1 MLDILKI
8 FVYNNVRILWAIF
21 LAERPKE
28 LIEEDSLM
36 NKKLTTLLLAM
47 MLALGSFTGCSSQA
61 TEEDVEATADTEEA
75 ARISMTLS
83 LWLPTSKNTTE
94 EAIELAEA
102 QINRLTQAKFDTAI
116 DLKAIPEDKYQET
129 IDGELDRIA
138 AALIAEEE
146 EAERKRKELKE
157 LKAQGITVEE
167 TEEETT
173 EAPAE
178 EETIVNE
185 LGISVI
191 KYPEVGA
198 NQLDIFLVQGYD
210 NYLRYIENEQ
220 IQQLDGELSGNSKI
234 LKTYIYPT
242 YLTLANVSGTYAIP
256 NNHPVGEY
264 QYFLVN
270 KELVEKYDYN
280 PKDLSTFLKC
290 QDFIKDMG
298 YQVDQGNEDI
308 TPLLGEVEAFNMVY
322 WGEDPNEWS
331 VLASQITNTMSYN
344 VKAAPKSI
352 FSTNVYVNTVG
363 MMKELSELG
372 YIGDGKVDEGEK
384 FAVGVISGDASIV
397 EQYEDEYYVNIYAK
411 PMMTEEDAY
420 GSMFAV
426 SSYSKSLSRSMEV
439 LTYLNTSSDIRT
451 ILQYGAQGVHWDYD
465 DEDTKETISI
475 LSDDYQMDIVKTGN
489 VYMTYPG
496 EGISM
501 DYWAYGKQQNID
513 SISSPYMKFTGY
525 VNDANK
531 AQLAE
536 LAELSK
542 TYKATI
548 DATPFAEWKTTVDAI
563 KKEIKDNELINS
575 LLDAEENENSIASIY
590 GAWYDENYPAG

>member
-1 MLDILKI
+1 
-8 FVYNNVRILWAIF
+8 
-21 LAERPKE
+21 
-28 LIEEDSLM
+28 M

-47 MLALGSFTGCSSQA
+47 LLALGSFTGCSKEA
-61 TEEDVEATADTEEA
+61 TEEDVESTEATEEA

-102 QINRLTQAKFDTAI
+102 QINRLTQSKFDTAI
-116 DLKAIPEDKYQET
+116 ELKAIPEDEYQAT
-129 IDGELDRIA
+129 IDGELDRIS

-157 LKAQGITVEE
+157 LKAQGIEVEE
-167 TEEETT
+167 TEETDEAAT
-173 EAPAE
+173 EAAE

-191 KYPEVGA
+191 KYPEVGE
-198 NQLDIFLVQGYD
+198 NQLDIFLVQGYE

-220 IQQLDGELSGNSKI
+220 VQQLDGELSGSSKI

-264 QYFLVN
+264 QYLLVN

-280 PKDLSTFLKC
+280 AKDLSTLLKC

-298 YQVDQGNEDI
+298 YQVDNGNEDI
-308 TPLLGEVEAFNMVY
+308 TPLLGEVETANMVY
-322 WGEDPNEWS
+322 WGEDPSEWS
-331 VLASQITNTMSYN
+331 ILASQITNTMSYN

-352 FSTNVYVNTVG
+352 FSTNVYINTVG
-363 MMKELSELG
+363 MMKELNELG

-384 FAVGVISGDASIV
+384 FAVGVIAGDASIA
-397 EQYEDEYYVNIYAK
+397 EQYEEDYYVSIYSK
-411 PMMTEEDAY
+411 PMMSEEDAY

-426 SSYSKSLSRSMEV
+426 SSYSKNLARSMEII
-439 LTYLNTSSDIRT
+439 TYLNTSTDIRT

-465 DEDTKETISI
+465 DEETKDTIHI
-475 LSDDYQMDIVKTGN
+475 LSNDYQMDLVDTGN

-501 DYWAYGKQQNID
+501 DYWAYGKQQNLD

-542 TYKATI
+542 QYKEQL
-548 DATPFAEWKTTVDAI
+548 DALTFEEWKPTIDAI
-563 KKEIKDNELINS
+563 KKDIKNNELVDS
-575 LLDAEENENSIASIY
+575 LLDTEENENSIAAIY
-590 GAWYDENYPAG
+590 SAWYDDNYPAG

>member
-1 MLDILKI
+1 
-8 FVYNNVRILWAIF
+8 
-21 LAERPKE
+21 
-28 LIEEDSLM
+28 M

-116 DLKAIPEDKYQET
+116 ELKAIPEADYQKT

-138 AALIAEEE
+138 AAILAEEE

-157 LKAQGITVEE
+157 LKAQGIEVETEPE
-167 TEEETT
+167 TEEGET
-173 EAPAE
+173 EPVE

-220 IQQLDGELSGNSKI
+220 IQQLDGELSGTSKI

-242 YLTLANVSGTYAIP
+242 YLNLANVSGTYAIP

-264 QYFLVN
+264 EYLLVN
-270 KELVEKYDYN
+270 KELVEQYDYN
-280 PKDLSTFLKC
+280 PKDLTTLVKC
-290 QDFIKDMG
+290 TDFIKDIASQNLEG
-298 YQVDQGNEDI
+298 V
-308 TPLLGEVEAFNMVY
+308 TPLLGEVGYKNIVF
-322 WGEDPNEWS
+322 WGEDPSEFSLISSLLSNS
-331 VLASQITNTMSYN
+331 SAYN
-344 VKAAPKSI
+344 VKALPKST
-352 FSTNVYVNTVG
+352 FTQNAYVNTLG
-363 MMKELSELG
+363 MMKELAELG

-384 FAVGVISGDASIV
+384 FAVGVVAGDGSVAA
-397 EQYEDEYYVNIYAK
+397 QYEDEYYVNIHTK
-411 PMMTEEDAY
+411 PMMTEDDVY

-426 SSYSKSLSRSMEV
+426 SSYSKSLSRSMEII
-439 LTYLNTSSDIRT
+439 TYLNTSSDIRT
-451 ILQYGAQGVHWDYD
+451 ILQYGAQGVHWDYE
-465 DEDTKETISI
+465 DEDTKETINI
-475 LSDDYQMDIVKTGN
+475 LSDDYQMDIVNTGN

-496 EGISM
+496 EGLPMSHW
-501 DYWAYGKQQNID
+501 DYAKQQNLD
-513 SISSPYMKFTGY
+513 STSDPFMKFEGAIT
-525 VNDANK
+525 DANK
-531 AQLAE
+531 AQMDE
-536 LAELSK
+536 LAALSK
-542 TYKATI
+542 QYKDRI
-548 DATPFAEWKTTVDAI
+548 DALTYAEWETEISAI
-563 KKEIKDNELINS
+563 KKELKDNELIKS
-575 LLDAEENENSIASIY
+575 LLDGEENENSIATIY
-590 GAWYDENYPAG
+590 NDWYAENYGG